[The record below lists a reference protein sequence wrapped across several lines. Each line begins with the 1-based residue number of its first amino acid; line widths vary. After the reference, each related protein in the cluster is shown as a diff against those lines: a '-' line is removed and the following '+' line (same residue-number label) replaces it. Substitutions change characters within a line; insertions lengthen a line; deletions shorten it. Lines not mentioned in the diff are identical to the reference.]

1 MSFSKFFLIII
12 FPIFLFSFSSNA
24 NDFNKFSIYLTDVE
38 KFDLWGNY
46 NRGENAV
53 KPESPDELKYNHTCL
68 FLSIDEEKLDTKKN
82 AYLRYKKV
90 NKSKL
95 AQSVEY
101 LKSKSF
107 DMTNCSLD

>member
-1 MSFSKFFLIII
+1 MNLVANNQTKLYGLESF
-12 FPIFLFSFSSNA
+12 
-24 NDFNKFSIYLTDVE
+24 FN
-38 KFDLWGNY
+38 
-46 NRGENAV
+46 
-53 KPESPDELKYNHTCL
+53 ELKDLYDKGKLPNKILLSGLKGIGKCTLAYHL
-68 FLSIDEEKLDTKKN
+68 INYVLSIDEEKLGMKKN

-95 AQSVEY
+95 SQSVEY

>member
-1 MSFSKFFLIII
+1 MKKFFLRISAICRC
-12 FPIFLFSFSSNA
+12 SFAANA
-24 NDFNKFSIYLTDVE
+24 NDVSKWKIYLTEVE

-53 KPESPDELKYNHTCL
+53 KPDSPDELKYNHTCL
-68 FLSIDEEKLDTKKN
+68 FLSIDEEKLGMKKN

-107 DMTNCSLD
+107 DMINCSLD

>member
-1 MSFSKFFLIII
+1 MKSCNFFLIII
-12 FPIFLFSFSSNA
+12 LPIFLFSFTSNA
-24 NDFNKFSIYLTDVE
+24 NDFNKFNIYLTDIE

-53 KPESPDELKYNHTCL
+53 KPDSPDELKYNHTCL
-68 FLSIDEEKLDTKKN
+68 FLSIDEEKLGTKKN

>member
-1 MSFSKFFLIII
+1 MSLASKNQTKLYGLESFF
-12 FPIFLFSFSSNA
+12 N
-24 NDFNKFSIYLTDVE
+24 
-38 KFDLWGNY
+38 
-46 NRGENAV
+46 
-53 KPESPDELKYNHTCL
+53 ELKNLYDKGKLPNKILLSGLKGLGKCTLAYHL
-68 FLSIDEEKLDTKKN
+68 INYVLSIDEEKLGMKKN

>member
-1 MSFSKFFLIII
+1 MEPTIKYCGYVARIASTN
-12 FPIFLFSFSSNA
+12 P
-24 NDFNKFSIYLTDVE
+24 
-38 KFDLWGNY
+38 
-46 NRGENAV
+46 R
-53 KPESPDELKYNHTCL
+53 PELDELKYNHTCL
-68 FLSIDEEKLDTKKN
+68 FLSIDEEKLGMKKN